1 MRQRFLPLALACG
14 SLFVALSA
22 GAEVYT
28 IRLANGTIFES
39 RYQPKQATWD
49 PKMVTFL
56 TETGLEVALPQG
68 LIADVS
74 AQSET
79 KGFGKVINTTTVDLG
94 FAPNDLD
101 QTQQMLQQ
109 QAVPFSMLAGQPAGS
124 NMFVEPSAAGT
135 GIPVGFGGYGGF
147 GAAGTGTS
155 TPGGFTPPSTGTP
168 APFTTPTTTTTPA
181 PFTTPTPASATPTAP
196 STGQQ

>member
-1 MRQRFLPLALACG
+1 MRHRFLPLALACG
-14 SLFVALSA
+14 SLLVALSA

-39 RYQPKQATWD
+39 RYQPKQASWD

-68 LIADVS
+68 LIADVT

-109 QAVPFSMLAGQPAGS
+109 QSVPFQMLAGQPAAS
-124 NMFVEPSAAGT
+124 TMFVEPSAAGT
-135 GIPVGFGGYGGF
+135 GIPVGFGGYGGGG
-147 GAAGTGTS
+147 GAGGGGTGTY
-155 TPGGFTPPSTGTP
+155 TPPSTGMP
-168 APFTTPTTTTTPA
+168 APFTTPTTGTPA
-181 PFTTPTPASATPTAP
+181 PFTAPTPGSATPPAP